1 MLGMLP
7 EWMEW
12 FHPCLRGPA
21 LLDTHFSIKR
31 SLSPKLLGLKGV
43 GLGAI
48 GIDACAVQD
57 FSLLCGLGR
66 LGASGFRMMT
76 RVILLCC

>member
-1 MLGMLP
+1 MVPPLPSWPCPLGHTFLHK
-7 EWMEW
+7 EE
-12 FHPCLRGPA
+12 L
-21 LLDTHFSIKR
+21 K
-31 SLSPKLLGLKGV
+31 PKLLGLKGV